1 MSVLVVAVV
10 LVGVLGLANL
20 VLTMAVVR
28 RLGVHSLR
36 LAELGPPQSRMVAPG
51 TPLAEFEA
59 TTLGGSPVSRA
70 SFTGQTVVGV
80 FSTEC
85 ESCHERVPEFA
96 AYLKGAAP
104 EKAFALVTGDAERVA
119 TFAEQLEPVATV
131 VVESMGGPLGRAL
144 QISQFPS
151 FYLIDGD
158 AVIVAADTDPGRL
171 PVVARPEGVRNL

>member
-10 LVGVLGLANL
+10 LVGALGVANL

-28 RLGVHSLR
+28 RLGAHSLR

-59 TTLGGSPVSRA
+59 TALGGAPVSRD
-70 SFTGQTVVGV
+70 SFTGQTLVGV
-80 FSTEC
+80 FSTDC
-85 ESCHERVPEFA
+85 ASCHERVPEFA
-96 AYLKGAAP
+96 AYLKETTPAQ
-104 EKAFALVTGDAERVA
+104 AFALVTGDPEQVR
-119 TFAEQLEPVATV
+119 TFADQLEPVATV
-131 VVESMGGPLGRAL
+131 VVESMGGPMGKAL

-158 AVIVAADTDPGRL
+158 AVIVAAETDPGRL
-171 PVVARPEGVRNL
+171 PIVARP